1 MTKNINGWFSKLLNY
16 GTRAAGA
23 IISDYVGGNDDN
35 IIGTIGPINIT
46 EIDGEKYGENT
57 ADFSVS
63 LNFSSTNNT
72 GSPEQKEKIFNPEEK
87 DVKIGELL
95 DGNLTGNVSW
105 RKFDNN
111 GEFTVSENGE
121 KPGGLMTA
129 VKDWAKKPLTLA
141 NNDLTI
147 IIDKE
152 NNRFNVRS
160 LNYSY
165 SDIRIIVVAIDGS
178 VYNFGPFSM
187 KDAEDKPID
196 YPAEMDRII
205 PIPMITFMAN
215 VDESC
220 YNMLLK
226 K

>member
-1 MTKNINGWFSKLLNY
+1 
-16 GTRAAGA
+16 
-23 IISDYVGGNDDN
+23 
-35 IIGTIGPINIT
+35 
-46 EIDGEKYGENT
+46 
-57 ADFSVS
+57 
-63 LNFSSTNNT
+63 
-72 GSPEQKEKIFNPEEK
+72 
-87 DVKIGELL
+87 
-95 DGNLTGNVSW
+95 
-105 RKFDNN
+105 
-111 GEFTVSENGE
+111 
-121 KPGGLMTA
+121 
-129 VKDWAKKPLTLA
+129 LA